1 MWCLMSTPTVFVVD
15 DDAAV
20 RDALS
25 LLITLKG
32 LRVAVYSSAE
42 EFLAAY
48 QPHMRG
54 CLLTDLQMPGMDG
67 LQLQETL
74 REKRVTLPVVVL
86 TAHGDVLTTK
96 TAMKNGAVDFLE
108 KPAEDDGLVDV
119 LRNAIRIDAERFE
132 TETLRREALERLQRL
147 TPRERD
153 VLELLAEGLQNREVA
168 ERLAIS
174 PRTVEVYKAKMMEK
188 LRCRTLADVVRFGI
202 DTIRDRPPGG
212 AAIFAMLLL
221 QAAWL
226 MNVLSALPLPI

>member
-1 MWCLMSTPTVFVVD
+1 MTTPTVFVVD
-15 DDAAV
+15 DEPAI

-25 LLITLKG
+25 LQITLKG
-32 LRVAVYSSAE
+32 LRVVVYSSAD

-74 REKRVTLPVVVL
+74 RARGVILPVVVL
-86 TAHGDVLTTK
+86 TAHGDVRTTK

-108 KPAEDDGLVDV
+108 KPAEDDTLIDV
-119 LRNAIRIDAERFE
+119 LRNAIRIDAERFQAE
-132 TETLRREALERLQRL
+132 SQRLEALERLERL

-153 VLELLAEGLQNREVA
+153 VLELLAEGLQNREIA
-168 ERLAIS
+168 ERLEIS

-188 LRCRTLADVVRFGI
+188 LRCRTLADVVRFGL
-202 DTIRDRPPGG
+202 DARRDSPREG
-212 AAIFAMLLL
+212 AARP
-221 QAAWL
+221 
-226 MNVLSALPLPI
+226 V

>member
-1 MWCLMSTPTVFVVD
+1 MSTPTVFVVD

>member
-1 MWCLMSTPTVFVVD
+1 MTAPTVFVVD
-15 DDAAV
+15 DDAAI
-20 RDALS
+20 RDALN

-32 LRVAVYSSAE
+32 LSAEVFSTAE

-67 LQLQETL
+67 LQLQEFL
-74 REKRVTLPVVVL
+74 REKGVILPVVVL

-96 TAMKNGAVDFLE
+96 TAIRNGAVDFLE
-108 KPAEDDGLVDV
+108 KPAEDDGLIDV
-119 LRNAIRIDAERFE
+119 LQNAIRIDAERFQAE
-132 TETLRREALERLQRL
+132 TQRREAQERLQRL

-153 VLELLAEGLQNREVA
+153 VLELLSEGLQNLQIA

-188 LRCRTLADVVRFGI
+188 LQCRTLADVVRFGLREGI
-202 DTIRDRPPGG
+202 TAVAILVLQLTWLASQVIEVFGTRP
-212 AAIFAMLLL
+212 AFA
-221 QAAWL
+221 
-226 MNVLSALPLPI
+226 